1 MSGFVWEDALFREYF
16 PKLVKIAMHYV
27 HDMVLAEDMAQEAFL
42 VFLDKGK
49 AGALDDCGNIGAWLK
64 TVVVNRCRSEMQR
77 MRYHVEEPL
86 LDEVISTHG
95 PDQLPFAEQLPR
107 GLSDAERQTLC
118 CFYEYRMSHRAM
130 AAFYGIPHYHISDMD
145 LEKVTWVDGDIQ
157 GVITGSV
164 SREELQQVVASI
176 YAEQ

>member
-42 VFLDKGK
+42 VFLDKK
-49 AGALDDCGNIGAWLK
+49 EAGALDNCENIGAWLK
-64 TVVVNRCRSEMQR
+64 TVVVNRCRSDMQR
-77 MRYHVEEPL
+77 MRYHVEEPR
-86 LDEVISTHG
+86 LDEVIHPHG

-130 AAFYGIPHYHISDMD
+130 AAFYGIS
-145 LEKVTWVDGDIQ
+145 
-157 GVITGSV
+157 
-164 SREELQQVVASI
+164 EEACRVRLYRARMHCKALLQEA
-176 YAEQ
+176 ADA

>member
-27 HDMVLAEDMAQEAFL
+27 HDMPLAEDMAQEVFL
-42 VFLDKGK
+42 VFLDKK
-49 AGALDDCGNIGAWLK
+49 EAGALDNCENIGAWLK

-86 LDEVISTHG
+86 LDEVIHPHG
-95 PDQLPFAEQLPR
+95 PDQLPFAEQLPK

-130 AAFYGIPHYHISDMD
+130 AAFYGIPHYRISDMD

-164 SREELQQVVASI
+164 GREELQQVVASI

>member
-1 MSGFVWEDALFREYF
+1 MSGFVWEDALFWEYF

-49 AGALDDCGNIGAWLK
+49 TGALDDCGNIGAWLK

-86 LDEVISTHG
+86 LDEVIHPHG

-107 GLSDAERQTLC
+107 GLSGAERQALC
-118 CFYEYRMSHRAM
+118 CFYEYRMSHREM

-164 SREELQQVVASI
+164 SQEELQKVVASI